1 MRFHPLHLLSPVFG
15 RAWACTAA
23 LFWLMAGPAAATAT
37 TATATAPQP
46 SNCPH
51 ALPGDARCYSGR
63 DEAGAYYWIAL
74 PAHWRA
80 ADGVLVMH
88 THGGP
93 ELGAPNTARVRADLD
108 RWSIMVRAGY
118 AWAGSS
124 YRRGGYG
131 VTMAAEDTERL
142 RRLFV
147 QRFGQPRRTVLHG
160 QSYGG
165 GVASIAAERYAPAVE
180 PGASPAPSPY
190 DGLLLTS
197 GVLGG
202 GVDAYRFR
210 LDLRAV
216 YQYVCGN
223 HPRPGEP
230 QYPLWMGLPAGAH
243 MARAE
248 LAGRVKECTG
258 VGLPAAQRSAEQQQR
273 LQAIL
278 TAVRIEERS
287 LVPHLAWGTFLFRD
301 LVQKRLGG
309 RNPWDNQGV
318 AYAGVDAQQQAALNA
333 GVARYAADP
342 QAQGMLSADSR
353 PTGRTRL
360 PTLTLHAIHDPTAFV
375 ELEHNY
381 HDIRSAAGTDGWLV
395 QTFSDE
401 REHSYLS
408 DAEYPALM
416 AALLEWIDHD
426 TPPTPA
432 AVAERCAQTRERF
445 DLDGKN
451 GCHFQP
457 GYEPPPLA
465 ARVPEATP

>member
-1 MRFHPLHLLSPVFG
+1 MHFSSLPLASRRSW
-15 RAWACTAA
+15 RAWAGAAAA
-23 LFWLMAGPAAATAT
+23 LWLAAGAAAA
-37 TATATAPQP
+37 APQP
-46 SNCPH
+46 AECPRS
-51 ALPGDARCYSGR
+51 LPGDARCYSGQ
-63 DEAGAYYWIAL
+63 DEAGAFYWMAL
-74 PAHWRA
+74 PAGWKP

-93 ELGAPNTARVRADLD
+93 ELGKPGSARTRADLD

-118 AWAGSS
+118 AWAGST

-142 RRLFV
+142 RQLFV
-147 QRFGQPRRTVLHG
+147 QKFGQPRRTVLHG

-165 GVASIAAERYAPAVE
+165 GVASIAAERYAPAAE
-180 PGASPAPSPY
+180 PGTPPAPSPY
-190 DGLLLTS
+190 DGLLLTN

-223 HPRPGEP
+223 HPKSDEP

-243 MARAE
+243 LTRAE
-248 LAGRVKECTG
+248 LAERVKECTG
-258 VGLPAAQRSAEQQQR
+258 VGLPVAQRSAAQQQR
-273 LQAIL
+273 LRSIL
-278 TAVRIEERS
+278 AAVRIEERS
-287 LVPHLAWGTFLFRD
+287 LVAHLAWGTFLFRD
-301 LVQKRLGG
+301 LVQQRLGG
-309 RNPWDNQGV
+309 RNPWGNQGV
-318 AYAGVDAQQQAALNA
+318 VYGGVDAAQQAALNA

-375 ELEHNY
+375 ELEHSY
-381 HDIRSAAGTDGWLV
+381 RAIRRAAGTDGHLV

-408 DAEYPALM
+408 DAEYPAAM
-416 AALLEWIDHD
+416 AALLDWIDHG
-426 TPPTPA
+426 TQPTPA
-432 AVAERCAQTRERF
+432 AVAERCAQTRARF
-445 DLDGKN
+445 DQDGKN
-451 GCHFQP
+451 GCHFQA

-465 ARVPEATP
+465 TRVPEAVQ